1 MFGWQILVL
10 SVFQSHIP
18 EFGEHSRRVAAMAQ
32 RLVNDV
38 KFVEVVVGEGHGRKC
53 RCWTGVG
60 DCCRLKR
67 VERIMKR
74 YGLGRMVDSFLA
86 WENVDAS
93 LDPNRNLDAV
103 WSGDAA

>member
-1 MFGWQILVL
+1 MD
-10 SVFQSHIP
+10 
-18 EFGEHSRRVAAMAQ
+18 
-32 RLVNDV
+32 DV
-38 KFVEVVVGEGHGRKC
+38 EFVEVVVGEGHGPRMC

-60 DCCRLKR
+60 ECCRLER
-67 VERIMKR
+67 VERVVEG
-74 YGLGRMVDSFLA
+74 YDLGRMVDSLFRLA